1 MRRFLALLLAGTVLL
16 IHTLPAQ
23 TTQLKGKVVDAKDG
37 SPIPNATIRIR
48 GAKAGT
54 ASDMDGAFTLPVGFS
69 KVTLEVSSIGYA
81 PTIIAVAT
89 GSPVVIKL
97 EADTKALSE
106 VVVTGVGVATSK
118 KKLAFA
124 VESVSTEHLPK
135 VATASIDQAL
145 VGNVA
150 GAQIQSTNGQPGA
163 PISILLRGVNTINR
177 GTMPMI
183 LLDGLELGATDLNQ
197 LDLNA
202 IEKVE
207 VIQGAAAA
215 TIYGAQ
221 GANGVI
227 QLFSKKGKAGKLN
240 IDVATSISR
249 STYLNIGD
257 VAKNHYHNFST
268 NANNE
273 VIGSSGKPLVWDPVT
288 GSYLENVIYNS
299 LDPNGKSEK
308 PYDKNLLYY
317 DHFKMFFKPANTYNA
332 SIALSGGGNKFD
344 FNLSGSTNRQES
356 NFKNNGYNNRNNF
369 SSNLGMELVKNLKLR
384 SITQLVYSKNT
395 INWDRSI
402 IYAIN
407 NSRQFANYDADV
419 MADGTISHYFGDA
432 TGVNGENPNFYQ
444 AYTSTDEQKV
454 DVVQNFDLNY
464 KPIHFLELDVK
475 YGLNYNRNDIIYQYL
490 DQSKNTNVKE
500 WDYSLSNFNTSD
512 ATNDGEIDVNKKQ
525 TVFQNFIPSA
535 TVSLDFQKDLH
546 LNIPIV
552 TTTYGAF
559 DWRKKVFK
567 EYYTYGLGQ
576 PPFSPYTAANYATQV
591 IYKDEKTPFV
601 TYGFVFNQRIELGE
615 LAGISGGFRQDYSSA
630 FGRGAKPKL
639 FPRGDAYLR
648 VSSFDFWQNMG
659 IGSILTDW
667 KLRAAYGEAGI
678 QPQPFDRYPVLSTKP
693 FGSDQGFYFSPTQP
707 NPDLDVE
714 VSKELEIGTDF
725 TVAVGKNN
733 WFRNISVAFSW
744 WKRSTDNAIYNVD
757 IAPSLGL
764 GQFKQNAFG
773 LESKGV
779 QASLN
784 TGVYNNKTIDWH
796 LTVNFGKQSS
806 EISSVIGSDV
816 VILSSAGSTN
826 YVLKP
831 GLKIGQLFGY
841 KAVHAVDAVDEN
853 GNPYIPKDQ
862 QGSYEVAS
870 NGFVVNKTTKQPYFT
885 AKQYNLGDPNPK
897 FNMSFINEASFKD
910 FLTISIQWD
919 WINGSH
925 LYNQTKEWMYRDG
938 IHADYEKPITING
951 QTGAWTAFY
960 RGVYQAR
967 SNNGTKD
974 YFYEDASF
982 WRLRNLSIGFDF
994 ARFFTIK
1001 GIRKI
1006 QLVLSGR
1013 NLITFTKYTGFDPE
1027 VSSGNNTGNLNSAWD
1042 RGTDHNTMPNLKFFQ
1057 AGLNLGF

>member
-1 MRRFLALLLAGTVLL
+1 MRKFLALLLADIVLL
-16 IHTLPAQ
+16 IHMLPAQ
-23 TTQLKGKVVDAKDG
+23 TTQLKGKVTDARDG
-37 SPIPNATIRIR
+37 SPIPNATIKIR
-48 GAKAGT
+48 GTKSGT
-54 ASDMDGAFTLPVGFS
+54 ASDMDGAFTLPVASG
-69 KVTLEVSSIGYA
+69 KVTLEVSSIGY
-81 PTIIAVAT
+81 
-89 GSPVVIKL
+89 SPVIISVAAGDAVVVKL
-97 EADTKALSE
+97 ETDTKALNE

-124 VESVSTEHLPK
+124 VESVSAEQLPK

-163 PISILLRGVNTINR
+163 PIFILLRGINTINR

-183 LLDGLELGATDLNQ
+183 LLDGLELGATNLNQ

-249 STYLNIGD
+249 SAFLNTGD

-268 NANNE
+268 NTNNE
-273 VIGSSGKPLVWDPVT
+273 VTGSSGRPLVWDPVT

-308 PYDKNLLYY
+308 LYNKNLLYY
-317 DHFKMFFKPANTYNA
+317 DHFDMFFKPANTYNA
-332 SIALSGGGNKFD
+332 AISLSGGSNKFD
-344 FNLSGSTNRQES
+344 FNISGSANRQEG

-369 SSNLGMELVKNLKLR
+369 ASNLGMELVKKLKLR
-384 SITQLVYSKNT
+384 SVTQLVYSKNT
-395 INWDRSI
+395 TNWDRAI

-407 NSRQFANYDADV
+407 NSRPFANYNDV
-419 MADGTISHYFGDA
+419 MADGSISHYFGDA
-432 TGVNGENPNFYQ
+432 VGVNSENPNFYQ
-444 AYTSTDEQKV
+444 AYTTADEQKV

-464 KPIHFLELDVK
+464 KPFHFLELDVK
-475 YGLNYNRNDIIYQYL
+475 YGLNYNRNDIVNQYF
-490 DQSKNTNVKE
+490 DQSKNKNVRE
-500 WDYSLSNFNTSD
+500 WDASLSNFNTSD
-512 ATNDGEIDVNKKQ
+512 ATNDGEINIIKRQ
-525 TVFQNFIPSA
+525 TVFQNFIPAA
-535 TVSLDFQKDLH
+535 TVVLDFIKDLH
-546 LNIPIV
+546 VNIPVV

-559 DWRKKVFK
+559 DWRKRVYKD
-567 EYYTYGLGQ
+567 YYTYGLGQ
-576 PPFSPYTAANYATQV
+576 PPFAPYTAANYATQV
-591 IYKDEKTPFV
+591 IHRDDKTPFV
-601 TYGFVFNQRIELGE
+601 TYGFVFNQRIEFAD

-630 FGRGAKPKL
+630 FGRGVKPKL
-639 FPRGDAYLR
+639 FPRGDVYLR
-648 VSSFDFWQNMG
+648 ISSFDFWEKTG
-659 IGSILTDW
+659 IANTVTDW

-678 QPQPFDRYPVLSTKP
+678 QPQPFDRYPVLTTKP
-693 FGSDQGFYFSPTQP
+693 FGNEQGFYFSPKQP

-725 TVAVGKNN
+725 TVAAGRNN
-733 WFRNISVAFSW
+733 WVRNISVAFSW

-764 GQFKQNAFG
+764 GQLKQNAFG
-773 LESKGV
+773 LESKGI

-784 TGVYNNKTIDWH
+784 TSVYNNKIFDWH
-796 LTVNFGKQSS
+796 LTVNFGRQSS

-816 VILSSAGSTN
+816 VVLSSAGSTN

-841 KAVHAVDAVDEN
+841 KALHAVDAVDEN
-853 GNPYIPKDQ
+853 GDFYIPKDQ
-862 QGSYEVAS
+862 QGNYEVAS
-870 NGFVVNKTTKQPYFT
+870 NGYVVEKITKQPYFS
-885 AKQYNLGDPNPK
+885 AKQYNLGDPNPA
-897 FNMSFINEASFKD
+897 FNMSFINDVSFKD
-910 FLTISIQWD
+910 FLTFGMQWD
-919 WINGSH
+919 WVNGNH

-938 IHADYEKPITING
+938 IHADYEKPITINN

-974 YFYEDASF
+974 YFYENASF
-982 WRLRNLSIGFDF
+982 WRLRNLFVGFDF

-1001 GIRKI
+1001 GIRKM

-1013 NLITFTKYTGFDPE
+1013 NLITFTRYTGFDPE
-1027 VSSGNNTGNLNSAWD
+1027 ISSGNNTGNQNSAWD
-1042 RGTDHNTMPNLKFFQ
+1042 RGTDHNTMPNLKFYQ